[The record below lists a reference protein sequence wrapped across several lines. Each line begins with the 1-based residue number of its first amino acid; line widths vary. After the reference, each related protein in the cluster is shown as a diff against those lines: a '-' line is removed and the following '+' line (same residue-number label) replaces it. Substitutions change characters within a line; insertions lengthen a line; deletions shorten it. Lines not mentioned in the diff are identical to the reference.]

1 MKLGLVLS
9 GGGARGAYQVGVVKA
24 LAQLK
29 LEPSVVAGAS
39 IGALN
44 GAIVAASTSMTE
56 AATQLEELWLSLKED
71 TIIQADNAFGILA
84 LALIMHRAAEQTSKT
99 DTENYWRS
107 IVIPMLQKLF
117 DRQAL
122 IPSYL
127 MTTEP
132 IESLVS
138 QFVNLNRL
146 LSRQARD
153 FYVSI
158 YEASGQPG
166 NSTLDNLLS
175 DLWRYCIERKE
186 SEFKILKNCSQE
198 QAIQF
203 LLASAAL
210 PIAFKSVQIEN
221 KHYRDGGMGD
231 RLTSQGNTPMKPLID
246 TKCTH
251 AIVSILDHGDLWN
264 RYDWNN
270 IKVKVIHP
278 SESLAA
284 GSTKKIDLLDFS
296 HGRIKSLIQQGEEDT
311 IQHFNELS
319 EWYKLFDDKQ
329 TSEANLKQSLER
341 LEDASK
347 KAEISV
353 PWKKIA
359 DDDLGSE

>member
-9 GGGARGAYQVGVVKA
+9 GGGALGAYQVGVVKA
-24 LAQLK
+24 LAKLN

-44 GAIVAASTSMTE
+44 GAIVAQSTSMDE
-56 AATQLEELWLSLKED
+56 AARWLEELWLSLNQD
-71 TIIQADNAFGILA
+71 IIIQADNAFGILA
-84 LALIMHRAAEQTSKT
+84 LAAMHTAAEQTNMT
-99 DTENYWRS
+99 DAENHWRS
-107 IVIPMLQKLF
+107 VVISMLQKLF

-127 MTTEP
+127 MATKP
-132 IESLVS
+132 IESLVRR
-138 QFVNLNRL
+138 VVDVNRL

-166 NSTLDNLLS
+166 NSTLDDLLS
-175 DLWRYCIERKE
+175 DIWRYYIERKE
-186 SEFKILKNCSQE
+186 SEFKRLKNYSQE

-210 PIAFKSVQIEN
+210 PIAFESVQIGN

-246 TKCTH
+246 TRCTH
-251 AIVSILDHGDLWN
+251 AIVSILGDGDLWN

-270 IKVKVIHP
+270 IAVKEIHP
-278 SESLAA
+278 SESLTA
-284 GSTKKIDLLDFS
+284 GSTKKIDILDFS
-296 HGRIKSLIQQGEEDT
+296 PGHIRSLIQQGEEDT
-311 IQHFNELS
+311 IQHFHELS
-319 EWYKLFDDKQ
+319 KWYKLFDDKQ
-329 TSEANLKQSLER
+329 TSEANLKRSLER
-341 LEDASK
+341 LEDTSK

-359 DDDLGSE
+359 DNLGSE